1 MVVVM
6 SDRFVGHV
14 LDESEPGTG
23 VIWLDNVVCGDS
35 CVADLSQC
43 SYEGW
48 GFSRCGHETD
58 VSIAC
63 HDDTPDSGK
72 PHYTICRN
80 FHGLFCLCVCVCLSP
95 VRCAG
100 RSLSLVPR
108 KVGVEETC
116 LRSSTLWSLKVPY
129 QWKSFYDFNV
139 LKINYTPQTIS
150 VFAVCRWHD
159 ADSRCCGG
167 RDRHHSGNCRCHD
180 HRLCRPQAH
189 EVIIIIDLYQS
200 VMGN

>member
-6 SDRFVGHV
+6 SDRFVGHL

-72 PHYTICRN
+72 PHYTMCRN
-80 FHGLFCLCVCVCLSP
+80 FHGLFCLCVCVCVCVCLQSAVLGDP
-95 VRCAG
+95 LVWYHE
-100 RSLSLVPR
+100 RSV
-108 KVGVEETC
+108 
-116 LRSSTLWSLKVPY
+116 
-129 QWKSFYDFNV
+129 WKKHV
-139 LKINYTPQTIS
+139 
-150 VFAVCRWHD
+150 
-159 ADSRCCGG
+159 
-167 RDRHHSGNCRCHD
+167 
-180 HRLCRPQAH
+180 
-189 EVIIIIDLYQS
+189 
-200 VMGN
+200 